1 MKDINFIKNYTSVVE
16 GKGPSK
22 KAKSDNY
29 NTICTV
35 IICIFIA
42 SVIAITIFLEFKA
55 KNLNDNLAKLE
66 NDIAALNEVVVVK
79 KNIENS
85 EKELI
90 RRTAVIDL
98 FADKSLV
105 NTEILSSITR
115 CMPKNLRVKSY
126 SGVAEGTIKLSGSS
140 KIRNDVAYFVYNLN
154 NIGLFKDVYVSAIT
168 AENGDKPDDL
178 KYNFEITIKIKR

>member
-1 MKDINFIKNYTSVVE
+1 MRDINFIKNYTSVVE
-16 GKGPSK
+16 GKSKGK

-29 NTICTV
+29 NMVCTV
-35 IICIFIA
+35 IICIFIT
-42 SVIAITIFLEFKA
+42 SVIAVTIFLEFKA

-79 KNIENS
+79 KNIESS
-85 EKELI
+85 EKDLV
-90 RRTAVIDL
+90 RRTSVIDM

-105 NTEILSSITR
+105 NTELLSSITR

-140 KIRNDVAYFVYNLN
+140 KIRDDVAYFAYNLES
-154 NIGLFKDVYVSAIT
+154 IGLFKDIYVSTIT
-168 AENGDKPDDL
+168 AENDNKPEDL
-178 KYNFEITIKIKR
+178 KYNFEITLKIKR